1 MNFLSRLFLAAFLLG
16 AAVAASAAD
25 CRLRV
30 ELAWGTDGARP
41 EGKQLAE
48 LDPRAREKL
57 RHLRWKNYWVVK
69 AETPTLGGKDS
80 QRVVLDRCQV
90 ELKSLTNNQIEV
102 RLFTV
107 LPDRELKL
115 IKTVQHSLDA
125 LKRGEFLILAGDD
138 KKKWD
143 DAWFVIIRSE
153 P

>member
-1 MNFLSRLFLAAFLLG
+1 MNPFRRLLLAALLLG
-16 AAVAASAAD
+16 AAAVSNAAE

-57 RHLRWKNYWVVK
+57 RHLRWKNYWIVK
-69 AETPTLGGKDS
+69 SETPVVGEKDPGKIA
-80 QRVVLDRCQV
+80 LDRCQV
-90 ELKSLTNNQIEV
+90 ELKTLPNNQIEV
-102 RLFTV
+102 RLYSV
-107 LPDRELKL
+107 LPDKELKL

-143 DAWFVIIRSE
+143 DAWFVIIRSDL
-153 P
+153 

>member
-1 MNFLSRLFLAAFLLG
+1 MNLFSRLFLAVFLLG
-16 AAVAASAAD
+16 AAVAMEGAD

-41 EGKQLAE
+41 EGKQLSE

-57 RHLRWKNYWVVK
+57 RHLRWKNYWIVK
-69 AETPTLGGKDS
+69 SENSVIGEKDPGKIA
-80 QRVVLDRCQV
+80 LDRCQV
-90 ELKSLTNNQIEV
+90 ELKSLPNNQIEV
-102 RLFTV
+102 RLYSV
-107 LPDRELKL
+107 LPDKELKL

-143 DAWFVIIRSE
+143 DAWFVIIRSDS
-153 P
+153 